1 MPENTPMPHPLDLIV
16 AYAATP
22 DPACQAS
29 LQGLRLPHLQRL
41 LARLSPAAQAL
52 AEPDP
57 AQIPLSLPHERAWA
71 QAWGLPDCNGHIP
84 WGAWHAQ
91 QQGLLNTPNSGS
103 GSGSAWAL
111 LVPCY
116 WQVGT
121 DHITVHDPAQLQLT
135 QQDAQTLLEIVGP
148 WLAEEG
154 LQVQADTPTR
164 WLMQG
169 PLLADLPM
177 PSLERVQG
185 QDVRQWMQ
193 HQAQNPHISASQRR
207 AMQVWQRLH
216 SELQMLLYTHPFNDA
231 RQAQGLAPVNAFWL
245 HGAGCLPQAA
255 PVDAASV
262 QCIQTLQ
269 TPAQNGDWQTWAKAW
284 QALDAG
290 PLAQWLDHIQT
301 GGAARLTLCGPH
313 TALTWHT
320 AAPRSLS
327 QRLSRLLRPV
337 SFLEVAKKL

>member
-1 MPENTPMPHPLDLIV
+1 MPHPFQLIV

-41 LARLSPAAQAL
+41 LARLSPAPQPLAVLNEAQT
-52 AEPDP
+52 
-57 AQIPLSLPHERAWA
+57 QLSLPHERAWA
-71 QAWGLPDCNGHIP
+71 QALGLPDQHGHIP
-84 WGAWHAQ
+84 WGAWQAQ
-91 QQGLLNTPNSGS
+91 QQGLLDATNSS
-103 GSGSAWAL
+103 SAWAV

-135 QQDAQTLLEIVGP
+135 QQDAQALLEIVSP
-148 WLAEEG
+148 WLAEDG
-154 LQVQADTPTR
+154 LHLQTDTPTR

-231 RQAQGLAPVNAFWL
+231 RQARGLPPVNAFWL

-255 PVDAASV
+255 PVDAAQV

-269 TPAQNGDWQTWAKAW
+269 APAQSGDWQTWASAW

-327 QRLSRLLRPV
+327 QRLSRLFRPV
-337 SFLEVAKKL
+337 SFLEVAKTL

>member
-1 MPENTPMPHPLDLIV
+1 MPHPFQLIV

-41 LARLSPAAQAL
+41 LARLSPAPQPLAVLDEAQT
-52 AEPDP
+52 
-57 AQIPLSLPHERAWA
+57 QLSLPHERAWA
-71 QAWGLPDCNGHIP
+71 QALGLPDQHGHIP
-84 WGAWHAQ
+84 WGAWQAQ
-91 QQGLLNTPNSGS
+91 QQGLLDATNSS
-103 GSGSAWAL
+103 SAWAL

-135 QQDAQTLLEIVGP
+135 QQDAQALLEIVSP
-148 WLAEEG
+148 WLAEDG
-154 LQVQADTPTR
+154 LHLQTDTPTR

-231 RQAQGLAPVNAFWL
+231 RQARGLPPVNGFWL

-255 PVDAASV
+255 PVDAAQV

-269 TPAQNGDWQTWAKAW
+269 APAQSGDWQTWASAW

-327 QRLSRLLRPV
+327 QRLSRLFRPV
-337 SFLEVAKKL
+337 SFLEVAKTL